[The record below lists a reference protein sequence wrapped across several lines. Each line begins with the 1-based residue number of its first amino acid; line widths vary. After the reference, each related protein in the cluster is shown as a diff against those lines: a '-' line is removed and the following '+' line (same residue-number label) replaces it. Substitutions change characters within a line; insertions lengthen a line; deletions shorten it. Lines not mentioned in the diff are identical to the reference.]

1 MEHVKNALKRRS
13 IQKLASQL
21 ADLEREALN
30 LRNLHLD
37 KKVSLKH
44 AIEYLKREQET
55 FNQIKGKIEENKRRI
70 KQLKDEIPGLEE
82 ELAEVY
88 RRMELRRNEIE
99 KLEKEEKE
107 LRSKL
112 EKIDGAILQVKAE
125 MQRLKEK

>member
-1 MEHVKNALKRRS
+1 MEHVRNALKRRS
-13 IQKLASQL
+13 LQKLASQL

-30 LRNLHLD
+30 LRNLHMD

-44 AIEYLKREQET
+44 AMEYFKREQDA

-70 KQLKDEIPGLEE
+70 KQLQDEIPRLEE

-99 KLEKEEKE
+99 RLKKEEKE

-125 MQRLKEK
+125 MQKLKEK